1 VAGLP
6 PAGRGGLAL
15 RLMRRSGRSGIRP
28 SLMQP
33 RTEFRRART
42 GRKPIP
48 ERGLRPGANMAW
60 LDQFAPMYRKV
71 LLRPEVGIGIV
82 GSTNR
87 RFRALT
93 VFRRLEEQQ

>member
-1 VAGLP
+1 
-6 PAGRGGLAL
+6 
-15 RLMRRSGRSGIRP
+15 
-28 SLMQP
+28 
-33 RTEFRRART
+33 
-42 GRKPIP
+42 
-48 ERGLRPGANMAW
+48 MAW

-93 VFRRLEEQQ
+93 VFCRLEEQQ